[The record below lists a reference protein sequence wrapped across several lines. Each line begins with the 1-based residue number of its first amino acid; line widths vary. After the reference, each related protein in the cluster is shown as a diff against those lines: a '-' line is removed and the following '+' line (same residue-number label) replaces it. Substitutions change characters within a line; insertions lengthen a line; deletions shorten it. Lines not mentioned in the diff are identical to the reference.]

1 MLYGLRCSHVDL
13 KNLSG
18 DTCRRVSHVY
28 MQADS
33 FKTTVCLFWNSLTFV
48 LEVNKMFNKSS
59 HPILLKTN
67 IFPEIWHRKN
77 DAVALIQVSLNCKI
91 NVSL

>member
-1 MLYGLRCSHVDL
+1 MGSDVVMLIWRIWVVIHADVC
-13 KNLSG
+13 
-18 DTCRRVSHVY
+18 HVY

-48 LEVNKMFNKSS
+48 LEINKMFNKSS

-67 IFPEIWHRKN
+67 IFPKIWHKSYKN
-77 DAVALIQVSLNCKI
+77 DAVALSQVSLNGKI
-91 NVSL
+91 NASL